1 MRPSGVSSFALCRS
15 SGGDRMRSFL
25 PDSRERPSSTSYAQ
39 YSVKRD
45 VTWSRRKRTEHVMGT
60 CRVAEKGSCWNGF
73 PFFPLYFLSLS
84 SCSFQNN
91 FGRSTCQFE
100 MRKSYVVRESFSLP
114 QKNASILH
122 AGLYSMSAVVPFRI
136 LQAGFPRTPLICF
149 RCTQADIH

>member
-25 PDSRERPSSTSYAQ
+25 PDSRERPSSTYAQ

-45 VTWSRRKRTEHVMGT
+45 VTWSRRKRTKHVMGT

-91 FGRSTCQFE
+91 FARFTCPFE
-100 MRKSYVVRESFSLP
+100 MRKSYVVRENFSLP
-114 QKNASILH
+114 QKNASILL
-122 AGLYSMSAVVPFRI
+122 AGLYTIVWAR
-136 LQAGFPRTPLICF
+136 LIPYIAF
-149 RCTQADIH
+149 Y